1 MASQEWLE
9 KDFYAILGVPQDASK
24 KDIERAYRKL
34 ARELHPDHNPEPAA
48 EDRFKGVSEA
58 YSVLHD
64 DKARKEYDQI
74 QLMKSGRGG
83 FGGMHGGGMPGGGVN
98 LEDLFGNAGAS
109 GGFTD
114 IFSDLF
120 RGGSGGAHRRRS
132 GAQRGNDLR
141 THITLDF
148 ADAVKGTTTEIRM
161 RAPGECETCHGSGAK
176 PGTTPDT
183 CTRCGGRGLIT
194 ENQGAFSFAQPCPEC
209 EGTGTVVTDPCVDCG
224 GTGATTKDRIIT
236 VRVPVGISDGQSIR
250 LAGRGAPGERGGPS
264 GDLLVKVAV
273 RTHPLFAR
281 DGDNVTVRLPVSF
294 PEAAMGAKVK
304 VPTLDGPVTLRIP
317 EGTPTG
323 RVLRVKGRGVPG
335 KGDLLVTVDVEVPQ
349 ALSAEAREALE
360 KYAAASPAADRSKLE
375 ELTGQ

>member
-1 MASQEWLE
+1 VASQEWLE

-34 ARELHPDHNPEPAA
+34 ARELHPDHNPDPAA
-48 EDRFKGVSEA
+48 EERFKGVSEA
-58 YSVLHD
+58 YSVLHE

-83 FGGMHGGGMPGGGVN
+83 FGGGMPGGAGGVN
-98 LEDLFGNAGAS
+98 LEDLFGNTGGS
-109 GGFTD
+109 GG
-114 IFSDLF
+114 FSDLF
-120 RGGSGGAHRRRS
+120 GDLFRGGGSGGAHRRRS

-148 ADAVKGTTTEIRM
+148 ADAVKGTTTELRM
-161 RAPGECETCHGSGAK
+161 RTPGECETCHGSGAK
-176 PGTTPDT
+176 PGTAPTT
-183 CTRCGGRGLIT
+183 CPRCSGRGLIT

-209 EGTGTVVTDPCVDCG
+209 EGTGTVVTDPCPDCG

-250 LAGRGAPGERGGPS
+250 LAGRGAPGERGGPA
-264 GDLLVKVAV
+264 GDLLVKVTV
-273 RTHPLFAR
+273 RTHPLFGR

-304 VPTLDGPVTLRIP
+304 VPTLDGPVTLKVP

-360 KYAAASPAADRSKLE
+360 KYAAASPPADRSKLE
-375 ELTGQ
+375 ALTGQ

>member
-24 KDIERAYRKL
+24 KDIEKAYRKL
-34 ARELHPDHNPEPAA
+34 ARELHPDHNSDPSA
-48 EDRFKGVSEA
+48 EERFKGVSEA
-58 YSVLHD
+58 YSVLQN
-64 DKARKEYDQI
+64 DKSRAEYDQI

-83 FGGMHGGGMPGGGVN
+83 FGGGMPGGGGVN
-98 LEDLFGNAGAS
+98 FEDLFGSAS
-109 GGFTD
+109 PTGGFTD
-114 IFSDLF
+114 LFGDLF
-120 RGGSGGAHRRRS
+120 SRGGGAHRRRS

-176 PGTTPDT
+176 PGTAPST
-183 CTRCGGRGLIT
+183 CSRCGGRGLVT

-209 EGTGTVVTDPCVDCG
+209 EGTGTVVTNPCIDCG
-224 GTGATTKDRIIT
+224 GTGATTRDRVIT
-236 VRVPVGISDGQSIR
+236 VRVPAGIGDGQTIR
-250 LAGRGAPGERGGPS
+250 LAGRGAPGERGGAA

-281 DGDNVTVRLPVSF
+281 DGDNVTLRLPVTF

-304 VPTLDGPVTLRIP
+304 VPTLDGPVTLKVP

-335 KGDLLVTVDVEVPQ
+335 KGDLLVTVDVEIPA
-349 ALSAEAREALE
+349 ALTPEAREALE
-360 KYAAASPAADRSKLE
+360 KYAAAAPPSDRSKLE

>member
-34 ARELHPDHNPEPAA
+34 ARELHPDHNPDPAA
-48 EDRFKGVSEA
+48 ENRFKGVSEA

-83 FGGMHGGGMPGGGVN
+83 FGGMHGGGMPGGGGVN
-98 LEDLFGNAGAS
+98 FEDLFGSPGAS
-109 GGFTD
+109 GGFGD
-114 IFSDLF
+114 LFGDLF
-120 RGGSGGAHRRRS
+120 RGGGAHRRRS

-161 RAPGECETCHGSGAK
+161 RAPGECDTCHGSGAK
-176 PGTTPDT
+176 PGTAPST
-183 CTRCGGRGLIT
+183 CARCGGRGLVT

-209 EGTGTVVTDPCVDCG
+209 EGTGTVVTDPCVECG

-236 VRVPVGISDGQSIR
+236 VRVPVGIGDGQSIR
-250 LAGRGAPGERGGPS
+250 LAGRGAPGERGGPA

-281 DGDNVTVRLPVSF
+281 DGDNVTVRVPVSF

-360 KYAAASPAADRSKLE
+360 KYAAAAPAADRSKLE

>member
-1 MASQEWLE
+1 VASQEWLE
-9 KDFYAILGVPQDASK
+9 KDFYAVLGVPQDASK

-34 ARELHPDHNPEPAA
+34 ARELHPDHNPDPDA
-48 EDRFKGVSEA
+48 EERFKGVSEA

-64 DKARKEYDQI
+64 DKARGEYDQI

-83 FGGMHGGGMPGGGVN
+83 FGGMHAGGGGVN
-98 LEDLFGNAGAS
+98 LDDLFG
-109 GGFTD
+109 GGGGGGG
-114 IFSDLF
+114 FSDLF
-120 RGGSGGAHRRRS
+120 GDLFSRGGSRRA

-176 PGTTPDT
+176 PGSAPST
-183 CTRCGGRGLIT
+183 CSRCGGRGLVT
-194 ENQGAFSFAQPCPEC
+194 ENQGAFSFAQPCPDC
-209 EGTGTVVTDPCVDCG
+209 EGTGTVVTDPCPDCG
-224 GTGATTKDRIIT
+224 GTGATTRDRVIT
-236 VRVPVGISDGQSIR
+236 VRVPVGIGDGQSIR
-250 LAGRGAPGERGGPS
+250 LAGRGSPGERGGPA
-264 GDLLVKVAV
+264 GDLLVRVGVKA
-273 RTHPLFAR
+273 HPLFAR
-281 DGDNVTVRLPVSF
+281 DGDNVTLRLPVSF

-335 KGDLLVTVDVEVPQ
+335 KGDLLVTVDVEVPSS
-349 ALSAEAREALE
+349 LSSDAREALE
-360 KYAAASPAADRSKLE
+360 RYAAASPAADRSKLE
-375 ELTGQ
+375 QLTGQ

>member
-34 ARELHPDHNPEPAA
+34 ARELHPDHNPDPAA
-48 EDRFKGVSEA
+48 EERFKGVSEA

-83 FGGMHGGGMPGGGVN
+83 FGGMPGGSGGVN
-98 LEDLFGNAGAS
+98 LEDLFGNTGSS
-109 GGFTD
+109 GGFSD
-114 IFSDLF
+114 IFGDLF
-120 RGGSGGAHRRRS
+120 RGGGSGGAHRRRS

-148 ADAVKGTTTEIRM
+148 ADAVKGTTTELRM
-161 RAPGECETCHGSGAK
+161 RAPGECGTCHGSGAK
-176 PGTTPDT
+176 PGSAPST
-183 CTRCGGRGLIT
+183 CSRCNGRGLIT

-209 EGTGTVVTDPCVDCG
+209 EGTGTVVTDPCPDCG
-224 GTGATTKDRIIT
+224 GTGATTQDRIIT
-236 VRVPVGISDGQSIR
+236 VRVPVGIGDGQSIR
-250 LAGRGAPGERGGPS
+250 LAGRGAPGERGGPP

-304 VPTLDGPVTLRIP
+304 VPTLDGPVTLKVP

-335 KGDLLVTVDVEVPQ
+335 KGDLLVTVDVEVPH
-349 ALSAEAREALE
+349 ALSPEAREALE
-360 KYAAASPAADRSKLE
+360 KYAAAAPPVDRSKLE

>member
-34 ARELHPDHNPEPAA
+34 ARELHPDHNPDPAA
-48 EDRFKGVSEA
+48 EERFKGVSEA

-83 FGGMHGGGMPGGGVN
+83 FGGGMPGGVHF
-98 LEDLFGNAGAS
+98 EDLFGNTGGS
-109 GGFTD
+109 GGFSD
-114 IFSDLF
+114 LFGDLF

-148 ADAVKGTTTEIRM
+148 ADAVKGTTTELRM

-176 PGTTPDT
+176 PGTAPST
-183 CTRCGGRGLIT
+183 CPRCSGRGLVT

-209 EGTGTVVTDPCVDCG
+209 EGTGTVVTDPCPDCG
-224 GTGATTKDRIIT
+224 GTGATTRDRVIT
-236 VRVPVGISDGQSIR
+236 VRVPVGIGDGQSIR
-250 LAGRGAPGERGGPS
+250 LAGRGSPGERGGPA
-264 GDLLVKVAV
+264 GDLLVKVTV
-273 RTHPLFAR
+273 RAHPLFAR

-304 VPTLDGPVTLRIP
+304 VPTLDGPVTLKIP

-335 KGDLLVTVDVEVPQ
+335 KGDLLVTVEVEVPQ
-349 ALSAEAREALE
+349 VLSAEAREALE

>member
-1 MASQEWLE
+1 VASQEWLE

-34 ARELHPDHNPEPAA
+34 ARELHPDHNPDPSA
-48 EDRFKGVSEA
+48 EERFKGVSEA

-83 FGGMHGGGMPGGGVN
+83 FGGGMPGGGVHF
-98 LEDLFGNAGAS
+98 EDLFGNTGGS
-109 GGFTD
+109 GGFSD
-114 IFSDLF
+114 LFGDLF

-148 ADAVKGTTTEIRM
+148 ADAVKGTTTELRM

-176 PGTTPDT
+176 PGTAPST
-183 CTRCGGRGLIT
+183 CPRCGGRGLVT

-209 EGTGTVVTDPCVDCG
+209 EGTGTVVTDPCPDCG
-224 GTGATTKDRIIT
+224 GTGATTRDRVIT
-236 VRVPVGISDGQSIR
+236 VRVPVGIADGQSIR
-250 LAGRGAPGERGGPS
+250 LAGRGSPGERGGPA
-264 GDLLVKVAV
+264 GDLLVKVTV
-273 RTHPLFAR
+273 RAHPLFAR

-304 VPTLDGPVTLRIP
+304 VPTLDGPVTLKIP

-335 KGDLLVTVDVEVPQ
+335 KGDLLVTVEVEVPQ
-349 ALSAEAREALE
+349 VLSAEAREALE